1 MNNEQSIDRALVHHT
16 CQGPFVNLREVGGQ
30 TIRKTGRAETD
41 HAEEVLQCVRE
52 YRVNQFTLGRVI
64 DTLVHRK
71 RVGHRAPC
79 CCRHSPV
86 RVTSCLCAY
95 HRGQARDTIIW
106 SSRCRS
112 SCGALRPAEVVFRSL
127 RYTVGPSRSLSRG
140 VSPSSLDGLDPTR
153 ERELLYRF
161 YCFTILRT
169 CINAH
174 RLSIHTSLV
183 FTFFPTTL
191 AILPNSSSR
200 FLHAKNTIPNSYVFS
215 SRALSPDQYHA
226 DNIPPLNTE
235 TISDR
240 SNPPGTS
247 TLTETRTRSSMSTVP
262 TKVPI
267 GSNKLSR

>member
-1 MNNEQSIDRALVHHT
+1 M
-16 CQGPFVNLREVGGQ
+16 GW
-30 TIRKTGRAETD
+30 
-41 HAEEVLQCVRE
+41 
-52 YRVNQFTLGRVI
+52 
-64 DTLVHRK
+64 
-71 RVGHRAPC
+71 
-79 CCRHSPV
+79 
-86 RVTSCLCAY
+86 TSTQL
-95 HRGQARDTIIW
+95 
-106 SSRCRS
+106 
-112 SCGALRPAEVVFRSL
+112 E
-127 RYTVGPSRSLSRG
+127 
-140 VSPSSLDGLDPTR
+140 R

-200 FLHAKNTIPNSYVFS
+200 FLHAKNTRYQTPTYLVLEPC
-215 SRALSPDQYHA
+215 LSDQYHA

-247 TLTETRTRSSMSTVP
+247 TLTETRTRFHVNGPNESANRISCRDEEEQRMSP
-262 TKVPI
+262 MGAK
-267 GSNKLSR
+267 NRYDKQ

>member
-1 MNNEQSIDRALVHHT
+1 LLL
-16 CQGPFVNLREVGGQ
+16 P
-30 TIRKTGRAETD
+30 
-41 HAEEVLQCVRE
+41 
-52 YRVNQFTLGRVI
+52 
-64 DTLVHRK
+64 
-71 RVGHRAPC
+71 P
-79 CCRHSPV
+79 HSPV

-95 HRGQARDTIIW
+95 HRGQARDPIM

-127 RYTVGPSRSLSRG
+127 KYTVTGPSRSLSRG
-140 VSPSSLDGLDPTR
+140 VSPSSLDGLDFYPTSR

-200 FLHAKNTIPNSYVFS
+200 FLHAKNTRYQTPTYLVLEPCLQISTMPTI
-215 SRALSPDQYHA
+215 YH
-226 DNIPPLNTE
+226 L
-235 TISDR
+235 
-240 SNPPGTS
+240 
-247 TLTETRTRSSMSTVP
+247 
-262 TKVPI
+262 
-267 GSNKLSR
+267 